1 MVDGHFLPDLPSVML
16 KEKKFCNVPY
26 IIGFNSDE
34 GSGFM
39 QLQNTDFKT
48 GLTEEKVQ
56 RLDKLST
63 NIRLYANA
71 PIN

>member
-1 MVDGHFLPDLPSVML
+1 ML
-16 KEKKFCNVPY
+16 KEKNFYNVPY

-48 GLTEEKVQ
+48 GLTEEKFDEQMAMVTGAVCMQ
-56 RLDKLST
+56 KVG
-63 NIRLYANA
+63 NH
-71 PIN
+71 